1 MKQRF
6 IGRKRELEVL
16 NKLYKEDGFSLTILY
31 GRRRIGKSTLL
42 NKFIG
47 SKKCIFY
54 TCSKVG
60 TSRNI
65 ELFGQEVINVINPK
79 LANVKF
85 NHLEDLLDFINENVG
100 NNKLVIVIDELPYWA
115 KDDKGMLSILQKYID
130 NKWIKKN
137 IMLIL
142 CGSSLSFM
150 EDEVLSQK
158 SPLYGRRNNQIKLNA
173 FDYLEAGEFV
183 KKYSNEDKAIVY
195 GITGGVPKYLSFFN
209 DEISLDENIKNLYFH
224 SDGFLYDEAKNFLS
238 QEFSD
243 TKLVNN
249 VIEQIANGE
258 NSLNDISSKLN
269 EANEKVLY
277 TLNKLISVDVVEKR
291 QCITEEKNKK
301 KTMYCLKDTMF
312 KFWYRYI
319 PKAIS
324 SIEVGN
330 GDMYYQRIVK
340 PTIHSYMGPI
350 FENMCQY
357 YVLKNINKNI
367 DMFITESGYWW
378 GNKHTQVN
386 GKITSEATDIDVV
399 GVDPIKKEILIGE
412 CKFKNSL
419 IDKDIYE
426 SLIKKT
432 DLISKYKVGK
442 YLYFS
447 LIGYSDWVIKN
458 KSDKVLLL
466 KLDDLYK

>member
-357 YVLKNINKNI
+357 YVLKKINKNI

-399 GVDPIKKEILIGE
+399 GVDPIKKE
-412 CKFKNSL
+412 SL
-419 IDKDIYE
+419 Y
-426 SLIKKT
+426 
-432 DLISKYKVGK
+432 V
-442 YLYFS
+442 
-447 LIGYSDWVIKN
+447 
-458 KSDKVLLL
+458 
-466 KLDDLYK
+466 

>member
-447 LIGYSDWVIKN
+447 LTGYSDWVIKN